1 MGKIQYCNKHLYA
14 WFDTESFTEAQ
25 VLFIAKISLSLVCK
39 KQKQKTRP
47 TNSFLTVIQDNLY
60 DRVNCVAM

>member
-25 VLFIAKISLSLVCK
+25 VLFIAKISLSLESQVV
-39 KQKQKTRP
+39 
-47 TNSFLTVIQDNLY
+47 FLTVIQDNLY